1 MIRVLSAIFNTR
13 TYIIQGHQYLI
24 SIIHLRECYFVL
36 SDFSSPIRLFLGR
49 PFHSFFSIINTQY
62 SIIFKFYK
70 KQAKVRENKI
80 IAFFKKR
87 ILQFERLNS
96 KRQYYIISYN
106 LTWFFFFFFSIE
118 GYESFSLQPIFFRR
132 KQYKYTYIKQG
143 QTCSPASV
151 SPQFCFEL
159 IRSLACFDNLGSNS
173 IYMRSQN

>member
-1 MIRVLSAIFNTR
+1 MIRVLSAIFNTL

-80 IAFFKKR
+80 IAFSKKR

-96 KRQYYIISYN
+96 KRHYYIISYN
-106 LTWFFFFFFSIE
+106 LTCFFFSF
-118 GYESFSLQPIFFRR
+118 SFQLRDMNLVKLFFFATNFFSQ
-132 KQYKYTYIKQG
+132 KTAQVHVYKI
-143 QTCSPASV
+143 
-151 SPQFCFEL
+151 
-159 IRSLACFDNLGSNS
+159 GSN
-173 IYMRSQN
+173 MFTCVRVT

>member
-80 IAFFKKR
+80 IAFFKKKR
-87 ILQFERLNS
+87 ILQFERLNP

-106 LTWFFFFFFSIE
+106 LTWFFSFSFQLRDMNLVKLFFFATNFFSQKTAQE
-118 GYESFSLQPIFFRR
+118 HV
-132 KQYKYTYIKQG
+132 YKI
-143 QTCSPASV
+143 
-151 SPQFCFEL
+151 
-159 IRSLACFDNLGSNS
+159 GSNMFTCVRVTS
-173 IYMRSQN
+173 ILF

>member
-80 IAFFKKR
+80 IAFFKKK

-96 KRQYYIISYN
+96 KRQYHIISYN
-106 LTWFFFFFFSIE
+106 LTWFFFSFSFQLRDMNLVKLFFFATNFFFS
-118 GYESFSLQPIFFRR
+118 Q
-132 KQYKYTYIKQG
+132 KTAQVHVYKI
-143 QTCSPASV
+143 
-151 SPQFCFEL
+151 
-159 IRSLACFDNLGSNS
+159 GSNMFTCVCVTS
-173 IYMRSQN
+173 ILF